1 MVEGCGCGGE
11 KHGHHA
17 DPHTQGVCHCG
28 HIPRRFLSKN
38 EKIENL
44 EKYRELSRT
53 SWQESK
59 RNWRPSKRPTDQAIS
74 TDQQLFVE

>member
-17 DPHTQGVCHCG
+17 DPHAQGVCHCG

-44 EKYRELSRT
+44 EKYREALKN
-53 SWQESK
+53 EL
-59 RNWRPSKRPTDQAIS
+59 AG
-74 TDQQLFVE
+74 VEEELEALKKAD

>member
-44 EKYRELSRT
+44 EKYREALKN
-53 SWQESK
+53 EL
-59 RNWRPSKRPTDQAIS
+59 AG
-74 TDQQLFVE
+74 VEEELEALKKAD